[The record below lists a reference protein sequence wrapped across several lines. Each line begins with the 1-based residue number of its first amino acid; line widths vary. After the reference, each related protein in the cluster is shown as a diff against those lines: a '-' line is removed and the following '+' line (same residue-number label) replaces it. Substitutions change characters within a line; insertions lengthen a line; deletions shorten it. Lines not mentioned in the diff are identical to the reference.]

1 MKRLDLELSKICIDD
16 IPAKD
21 IRPDK
26 ILLKRSIVH
35 LLRSKTAWQ
44 GTGKPVELHL
54 QAGINVKIQK
64 SPPSLKVGKWISFIF
79 FGHHSKYNGGV

>member
-26 ILLKRSIVH
+26 NLSKRSIVH
-35 LLRSKTAWQ
+35 SLRSKTGWQ
-44 GTGKPVELHL
+44 GTAQAGRLL

-64 SPPSLKVGKWISFIF
+64 PPPSLKVGK
-79 FGHHSKYNGGV
+79 